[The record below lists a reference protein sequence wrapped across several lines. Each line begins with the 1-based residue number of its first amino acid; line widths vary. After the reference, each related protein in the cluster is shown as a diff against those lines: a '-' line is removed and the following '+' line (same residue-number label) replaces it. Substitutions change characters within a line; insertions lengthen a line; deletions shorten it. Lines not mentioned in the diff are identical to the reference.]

1 MNVFK
6 LFIPKQNV
14 QTVEEL
20 ESYTVQWKVKR
31 GWSDENKT
39 YQKVFIH
46 AHDAHEFK
54 KQLEESAKF
63 IGAWIKTELNKN

>member
-1 MNVFK
+1 MNVFN

-20 ESYTVQWKVKR
+20 ESYTVKWEVHSESSFR
-31 GWSDENKT
+31 NLV
-39 YQKVFIH
+39 YHKVFIH
-46 AHDAHEFK
+46 AHNAQEFK
-54 KQLEESAKF
+54 KQLEASAKF

>member
-6 LFIPKQNV
+6 LFIPKQNI

-20 ESYTVQWKVKR
+20 ESYTVKWKVNR
-31 GWSDENKT
+31 GWSDET
-39 YQKVFIH
+39 ETHHKVFIH

-54 KQLEESAKF
+54 KQLEASAKF
-63 IGAWIKTELNKN
+63 IGAWIRTELNKN

>member
-6 LFIPKQNV
+6 LFIPKQNI

-20 ESYTVQWKVKR
+20 ESYTVKWEVR
-31 GWSDENKT
+31 DNGYERFET
-39 YQKVFIH
+39 YHKVFIH

-54 KQLEESAKF
+54 KQLEASAKF
-63 IGAWIKTELNKN
+63 IGAWIRTELNKN